1 MNPDVLVLAL
11 ASAPRPA
18 AIAALYALLSASPP
32 RRVVVAYLVAGLTF
46 SVALGVLVVAIFNG
60 AGIDYRGT
68 DVYSVIELLGG
79 VAALGFAIGVKT
91 GRRQL
96 PARDEGAGGG
106 SAIIQ
111 RLRNPSVTTALVA
124 GIATHL
130 PGLFYLIALQAIV
143 AERRS
148 LVVGAMEVLL
158 FNVIWFG
165 ATIASVVLFLLR
177 PGVARRALARV
188 ERVGTTSRPHDYR
201 ARLHR
206 GRLLPGD
213 QGGDGPGRLRP
224 RRLGPGARPP
234 TPATGWYP
242 SANRVSRPARD
253 RLPLSMQ
260 SGISPCRQPLSRGV
274 RRTGCAA
281 LPRCLR

>member
-1 MNPDVLVLAL
+1 MNPDVVVLAL

-18 AIAALYALLSASPP
+18 GLAALYALLSASPP

-46 SVALGVLVVAIFNG
+46 SVAVGVLVVAIFHG

-79 VAALGFAIGVKT
+79 VAALAFAVGVGT
-91 GRRQL
+91 GRRQP
-96 PARDEGAGGG
+96 PAHDEGGNEG
-106 SAIIQ
+106 SATIR

-143 AERRS
+143 AEGRS

-188 ERVGTTSRPHDYR
+188 DGW
-201 ARLHR
+201 ARRH
-206 GRLLPGD
+206 
-213 QGGDGPGRLRP
+213 
-224 RRLGPGARPP
+224 AR
-234 TPATGWYP
+234 TITVLVLTVAGSYL
-242 SANRVSRPARD
+242 V
-253 RLPLSMQ
+253 
-260 SGISPCRQPLSRGV
+260 IRGV
-274 RRTGCAA
+274 TG
-281 LPRCLR
+281 LVD

>member
-1 MNPDVLVLAL
+1 MNLDVLVLAL

-18 AIAALYALLSASPP
+18 GIAALYALLSASPP

-46 SVALGVLVVAIFNG
+46 SVAIGVLVVAIFNG

-68 DVYSVIELLGG
+68 EVYSVIELLGG

-96 PARDEGAGGG
+96 PARDEDAGGG

-130 PGLFYLIALQAIV
+130 PGLFYLVALNAIIADG
-143 AERRS
+143 RS
-148 LVVGAMEVLL
+148 LDVEVLEVLL

-165 ATIASVVLFLLR
+165 ATIASVVIFLLR
-177 PGVARRALARV
+177 PGAARRALARV
-188 ERVGTTSRPHDYR
+188 DGW
-201 ARLHR
+201 ARSH
-206 GRLLPGD
+206 
-213 QGGDGPGRLRP
+213 
-224 RRLGPGARPP
+224 AR
-234 TPATGWYP
+234 TITVLVFTLAGSYL
-242 SANRVSRPARD
+242 V
-253 RLPLSMQ
+253 
-260 SGISPCRQPLSRGV
+260 IRGV
-274 RRTGCAA
+274 AG
-281 LPRCLR
+281 LVD

>member
-1 MNPDVLVLAL
+1 MNLDVLVLAL

-18 AIAALYALLSASPP
+18 GIAALYALLSASPP

-79 VAALGFAIGVKT
+79 VAALGFAVGVGT

-96 PARDEGAGGG
+96 PARDEGAGEGP
-106 SAIIQ
+106 AIIQ

-130 PGLFYLIALQAIV
+130 PGLFYVVALNAIV
-143 AERRS
+143 AEGRS
-148 LVVGAMEVLL
+148 LDVAIPEVLL

-165 ATIASVVLFLLR
+165 AAIAFVVIFLLR
-177 PGVARRALARV
+177 PGAARRALARV
-188 ERVGTTSRPHDYR
+188 DGW
-201 ARLHR
+201 ARRH
-206 GRLLPGD
+206 
-213 QGGDGPGRLRP
+213 
-224 RRLGPGARPP
+224 AR
-234 TPATGWYP
+234 TITVLIFTVAGCY
-242 SANRVSRPARD
+242 
-253 RLPLSMQ
+253 LM
-260 SGISPCRQPLSRGV
+260 IRGV
-274 RRTGCAA
+274 AG
-281 LPRCLR
+281 LVD